1 MALHSVETTTATT
14 YNPEVEDNIRKE
26 QDRRTVEEGIAIW
39 RKRQQELLRHK
50 HREQKELRYMQSNY
64 SPWGKPGGGA
74 PCNGSLKRKNVILEP
89 LELQTN
95 TNINAKWPAVNS
107 SPWGRP
113 GPGGVPWRDP
123 KLLGVRFYESMGWTT
138 KSLINRL
145 HPEKMNP
152 LSAIDPNKF
161 FDATSRQIVGNIHQ
175 SAPTTPLHIEEK
187 PFYNEQIEMY
197 KLTGGVELVPLLT
210 ARHNYPHPTR
220 YLSTDATKP
229 GYTIDRQVINESK

>member
-95 TNINAKWPAVNS
+95 TNINAK
-107 SPWGRP
+107 
-113 GPGGVPWRDP
+113 
-123 KLLGVRFYESMGWTT
+123 GWTT

-210 ARHNYPHPTR
+210 ARHNYPHPMR

-229 GYTIDRQVINESK
+229 GYTIDSLRNMNVGNREHMDALSEQIRRKREQALVNK